1 MRVVAGVVPSPS
13 VDDSLG
19 SNPDPAI
26 LKSLLPSEFGLG
38 FNSRGSRFD
47 VLSRQWL
54 GAFWQIVGS
63 TPTVI
68 LFAPRRKS
76 EPRQIGGRVTRHVV
90 AVVFLSDSN

>member
-1 MRVVAGVVPSPS
+1 MTLKKKRSWLLYFVRVVAGVVPSPS

-63 TPTVI
+63 TPAVI
-68 LFAPRRKS
+68 LFLTEKKISAAPDRR
-76 EPRQIGGRVTRHVV
+76 PGY
-90 AVVFLSDSN
+90 

>member
-1 MRVVAGVVPSPS
+1 MNFFANRQW
-13 VDDSLG
+13 LG
-19 SNPDPAI
+19 AFCQIVGSTPTDI
-26 LKSLLPSEFGLG
+26 LFGL
-38 FNSRGSRFD
+38 SFD
-47 VLSRQWL
+47 VLSRQRL